1 MYMYILNED
10 CDLLQYALDR
20 LKLQCEELLA
30 TNLQI
35 ENVCDVLVL
44 ADMHS
49 AEQLRARCIEFI
61 NWCARTFTFIFTR
74 TRFSHCH
81 CLCLRTAD
89 VLRCAACID
98 CSFF

>member
-1 MYMYILNED
+1 M
-10 CDLLQYALDR
+10 QYALDR

-61 NWCARTFTFIFTR
+61 NWCAGTRARTR
-74 TRFSHCH
+74 TRSSILTYSHS
-81 CLCLRTAD
+81 LRIVA
-89 VLRCAACID
+89 
-98 CSFF
+98 